1 MKYYVIWEES
11 GVKKKKTYSSKPGVA
26 YWKKKIVSLL
36 GEKAIIEEGQEIET
50 KEKDEAPKKVVLK
63 EKEKPLGP
71 VDTEKTIM
79 SSDNTGR
86 FVLSNWN
93 PKTKSYT
100 SRIYGTLTTKRR
112 VIEPDG
118 SVSLEGDDIVKKH
131 DKEKG
136 IFTLTDGRKFTVM
149 GWPV

>member
-36 GEKAIIEEGQEIET
+36 GEKAIIEEGQELPAEN
-50 KEKDEAPKKVVLK
+50 EDEEPKKVVMT

-71 VDTEKTIM
+71 VDEEKTKL
-79 SSDNTGR
+79 SPDKTGK

-93 PKTKSYT
+93 SQTGTYT
-100 SRIYGTLTTKRR
+100 SRIYGTLTDKKR

-118 SVSLEGDDIVKKH
+118 SISLEGDDIIKKH

-136 IFTLTDGRKFTVM
+136 IYTLTDGRKFSVM

>member
-26 YWKKKIVSLL
+26 YWKKKIIGLL
-36 GEKAIIEEGQEIET
+36 GEKAILEEGQEIES
-50 KEKDEAPKKVVLK
+50 KETDEEPKKVVLK
-63 EKEKPLGP
+63 EKEEPLGP
-71 VDTEKTIM
+71 VDTEKTNM
-79 SSDNTGR
+79 SPDKTGR

-93 PKTKSYT
+93 PKTKTYT
-100 SRIYGTLTTKRR
+100 SRIYGSMTDQRK

-118 SVSLEGDDIVKKH
+118 SISLEGDDIIKKH